1 MKCDC
6 IPEVKRAD
14 GSCVYTNCKGK
25 DTVEKSTEVGKSAS
39 SGVLACPCGEEECT
53 YEQGELYWH
62 EALDRSHVACDHF
75 YEYVQRH
82 PAVQHDKELE
92 ELATK
97 VTDAM
102 QDFYQK
108 VCSKS
113 CEFED
118 R

>member
-1 MKCDC
+1 MSISCDGC
-6 IPEVKRAD
+6 KKDMTDNDLVRGTGKLF
-14 GSCVYTNCKGK
+14 CVEC
-25 DTVEKSTEVGKSAS
+25 STEVGTPVERVVNGCGC
-39 SGVLACPCGEEECT
+39 GVADCT

-75 YEYVQRH
+75 YEYVQQH

-92 ELATK
+92 ELAIK

-108 VCSKS
+108 VGSKC